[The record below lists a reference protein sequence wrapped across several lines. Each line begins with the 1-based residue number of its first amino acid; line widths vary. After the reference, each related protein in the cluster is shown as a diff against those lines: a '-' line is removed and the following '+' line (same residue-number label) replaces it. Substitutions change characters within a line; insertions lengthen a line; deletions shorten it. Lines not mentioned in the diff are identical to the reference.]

1 MQPDF
6 AAYERAARDRV
17 TALDG
22 EIDAETFAVAFN
34 AFRLSTW
41 LLQDFE
47 TNVYRPHGLSLAG
60 FRLLFTLWTLGDL
73 PPAEVARLAGVTKA
87 AVSASLN
94 TLERD
99 GLASR
104 IRSETDA
111 RRVTVR
117 LTAAGAR
124 RVEAV
129 YRVQNERERELFRR
143 FSRQELTAIASE
155 MRALLSDH
163 DPAPRE

>member
-1 MQPDF
+1 MSASGPMQPDF

-87 AVSASLN
+87 AVSACS
-94 TLERD
+94 TRW
-99 GLASR
+99 
-104 IRSETDA
+104 SETGSRESA
-111 RRVTVR
+111 RRPTP
-117 LTAAGAR
+117 GG
-124 RVEAV
+124 
-129 YRVQNERERELFRR
+129 
-143 FSRQELTAIASE
+143 
-155 MRALLSDH
+155 
-163 DPAPRE
+163 